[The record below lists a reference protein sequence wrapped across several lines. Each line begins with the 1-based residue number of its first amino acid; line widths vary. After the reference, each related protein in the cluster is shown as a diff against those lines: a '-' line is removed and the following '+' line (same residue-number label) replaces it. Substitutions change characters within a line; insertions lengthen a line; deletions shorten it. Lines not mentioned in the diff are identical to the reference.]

1 MIRISPIPA
10 LEDNYF
16 WLIQPDKHSRNAF
29 IVDPG
34 DATPVIDAL
43 SLEGLDLQAI
53 LVTHHHS
60 DHISGIAEVKEK
72 FNVPVYG
79 RQSIRIPQITH
90 PLLPGDSLQL
100 DTLHH
105 KTMTFQ
111 VLDVAGHTL
120 DHIAYFFAGD
130 ALQPPSLFCGDALFA
145 GGCGRRFEGTEEV
158 MWQSLER
165 MANLPDETLIY
176 CAHEYTL
183 SNLRFAVAMEP
194 DNIEL
199 QLRLQEVEKLRH
211 QEVCTLPSSIG
222 IEKRTNPFL
231 RCHLPQL
238 RKVVESLSGETC
250 ATPARVFGTL
260 RRLKDDWR

>member
-10 LEDNYF
+10 LENNYF
-16 WLIQPDKHSRNAF
+16 WLIQPDQHSRDAF

-34 DATPVIDAL
+34 DATPVMDAL
-43 SLEGLDLQAI
+43 SLEGLNLKAI
-53 LVTHHHS
+53 LVTHHHR
-60 DHISGIAEVKEK
+60 DHISGIAALKEK
-72 FNVPVYG
+72 FDVPVYG
-79 RQSIRIPQITH
+79 RQSDRIPQITH

-100 DTLHH
+100 DN
-105 KTMTFQ
+105 MTFQ
-111 VLDVAGHTL
+111 ILDVAGHTL

-183 SNLRFAVAMEP
+183 NNLRFAVAMEP
-194 DNIEL
+194 DNLEL
-199 QLRLQEVEKLRH
+199 QLRLQEVEELRH
-211 QEVCTLPSSIG
+211 QGVCTLPSSIG

-238 RKVVESLSGETC
+238 RHAAESHSGKICPTS
-250 ATPARVFGTL
+250 AQVFGTL
-260 RRLKDDWR
+260 RQLKDDWR